1 LRAVV
6 PLGDSAKSG
15 LVAADSPVLFPKLR
29 TLDDSAV
36 EDAMIGATRLADGDL
51 GPFEGSSED
60 EVVFGHY
67 VREGTWAPGLVS
79 LITERL
85 LSPDGGTFIDVGA
98 NIGLITVPVIE
109 RTNALGLAFEPE
121 PSNFRLLERNIAQRG
136 LADRIETFNIAG
148 YSEETS
154 LRMALSS
161 DNHGDHRVLP
171 DGSLNGSR
179 RTVEV
184 AAAPLDALLADRPL
198 TPPVIMK
205 VDTQGC
211 EVRVLTGAED
221 TLARTDYLIIEY
233 WPAGVRRMG
242 DSAQAL
248 EKLLTRFP
256 FAAVLEP
263 RAVPARLEPIEA
275 ALGSL
280 AWVPKDGSDE
290 GFFDL
295 LCAPTNAWEGPG
307 ATGGRSQIIAGESFR
322 AS

>member
-1 LRAVV
+1 
-6 PLGDSAKSG
+6 
-15 LVAADSPVLFPKLR
+15 
-29 TLDDSAV
+29 
-36 EDAMIGATRLADGDL
+36 LADGDL
-51 GPFEGSSED
+51 GSFEGSSED

-67 VREGTWAPGLVS
+67 VREGTWAPGIVS

-85 LSPDGGTFIDVGA
+85 LPPDGGTFIDVGA
-98 NIGLITVPVIE
+98 NIGLVTVPIIE

-121 PSNFRLLERNIAQRG
+121 PRNFRFLERNIAHRG
-136 LADRIETFNIAG
+136 LADRIETHNIAV
-148 YSEETS
+148 YSEEAK

-171 DGSLNGSR
+171 DDSSNGSR

-198 TPPVIMK
+198 PPPVVMK

-221 TLARTDYLIIEY
+221 TLARIDYLIIEY

-242 DSAQAL
+242 DSAQVL
-248 EKLLTRFP
+248 EELLTRFP
-256 FAAVLEP
+256 FGTVLDPHAAP
-263 RAVPARLEPIEA
+263 TQLEPIEA
-275 ALGSL
+275 ALESL

-290 GFFDL
+290 GFFDI
-295 LCAPTNAWEGPG
+295 LCAPTNAWERVGSAP
-307 ATGGRSQIIAGESFR
+307 AVARK
-322 AS
+322 